1 MSVHRV
7 LKVLKELKEYLQV
20 LKEPLVKRELQDP

>member
-7 LKVLKELKEYLQV
+7 LKALKELKEYLQV

>member
-7 LKVLKELKEYLQV
+7 PKVLKELKEYLQV